1 MGLGPSSLRC
11 VLSVRKMILQKL
23 AACSSIVSRSAETDQ
38 YGGPEVTETA
48 TAAAALRR
56 MGTTRDRCSWHL
68 IDTAPLPRAPDNAK
82 RCSATAASINS
93 FSYVESNYLW
103 LRLETRGIF
112 FPFPRTKVPL
122 IVLNSRDKSQS
133 ASCCIMLLTVLIFN
147 EKLIRGK
154 ISSKMFKRL

>member
-68 IDTAPLPRAPDNAK
+68 IDTAPLPRAPK
-82 RCSATAASINS
+82 QRKKMQCHCSVDKFIQLCRVELLMITIGDEGNFFSIS
-93 FSYVESNYLW
+93 AY
-103 LRLETRGIF
+103 
-112 FPFPRTKVPL
+112 
-122 IVLNSRDKSQS
+122 KSPP
-133 ASCCIMLLTVLIFN
+133 N
-147 EKLIRGK
+147 
-154 ISSKMFKRL
+154 SSK